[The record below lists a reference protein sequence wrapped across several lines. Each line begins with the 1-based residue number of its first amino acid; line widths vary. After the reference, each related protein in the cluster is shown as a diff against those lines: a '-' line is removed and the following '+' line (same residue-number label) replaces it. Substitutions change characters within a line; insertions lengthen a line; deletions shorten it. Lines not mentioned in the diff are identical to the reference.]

1 MTACPAFGERQFPRG
16 VAGWDIPLRP
26 PVVTRPS
33 IFRLVALPSLALL
46 TLGAAFWLF
55 LAQRPS
61 EERPAATDAAPPSWL
76 TIYLTNPANPQSET
90 LRGGPDAR
98 LAEAIDAAG
107 YPVDVAIYHLNLWS
121 IRDALLRAAR
131 RGLRVRVV
139 VESDGLFDP
148 EVQDLVQAGIPVLG
162 DRREPLMHDKF
173 TVIDG
178 LEVWTGSMNYSVG
191 SAYYDNNVLLRLRSS
206 ALAENFAGEFDE
218 MFEDDRFGPLSIADT
233 PHPEVRI
240 GDSRVETLFAP
251 DDGVAA
257 RLIELIAEAESEVD
271 FLAFTFTS
279 ESLAEAL
286 FEAAARGVTVRGVIE
301 RDQAEAAG
309 SDYARMRQSG
319 IDVRLDAN
327 PGTMHHKL
335 LLIDSRIVATG
346 SYNFTR
352 SAEQANDENV
362 VILHDGDAGAALKA
376 EFLRLYQDASP

>member
-1 MTACPAFGERQFPRG
+1 M
-16 VAGWDIPLRP
+16 RP
-26 PVVTRPS
+26 PAVFRSS
-33 IFRLVALPSLALL
+33 IVRLVALPSLALL

-55 LAQRPS
+55 LAQRPAA
-61 EERPAATDAAPPSWL
+61 ERSVATGAANPSWL
-76 TIYLTNPANPQSET
+76 TIYLTDPGDPQSET

-107 YPVDVAIYHLNLWS
+107 YSVDVAIYHLNLWS
-121 IRDALLRAAR
+121 IRDALLRAAQ
-131 RGLRVRVV
+131 RGVRVRVV
-139 VESDGLFDP
+139 VESDGIFDP

-162 DRREPLMHDKF
+162 DRREPLMHHKF
-173 TVIDG
+173 TLIDG

-191 SAYYDNNVLLRLRSS
+191 SAYYDNNLLIRLRSS
-206 ALAENFAGEFDE
+206 VLAENYAREFNE

-240 GDSRVETLFAP
+240 SDSRVETLFAP
-251 DDGVAA
+251 DDGVAV
-257 RLIELIAEAESEVD
+257 RLIELIAEAQSEVD

-279 ESLAEAL
+279 DPLTEAL
-286 FEAAARGVTVRGVIE
+286 LEAVDRGVTVRGVIE
-301 RDQAEAAG
+301 RDQAEGAG

-319 IDVRLDAN
+319 IDVRLDNN

-335 LLIDSRIVATG
+335 LLIDDQIVATG

-362 VILHDGDAGAALKA
+362 VILHDRQAGATLQA
-376 EFLRLYQDASP
+376 EFLRIFQTASP